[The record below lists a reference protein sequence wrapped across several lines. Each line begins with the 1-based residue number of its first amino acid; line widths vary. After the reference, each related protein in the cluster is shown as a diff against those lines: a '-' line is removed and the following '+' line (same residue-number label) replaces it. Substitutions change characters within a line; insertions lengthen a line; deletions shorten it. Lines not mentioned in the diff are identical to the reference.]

1 MKFKTTS
8 KQMRANYHQVI
19 ETGYCSMQS
28 LLKYTSPIAYSVGV
42 YGWNCDYYE
51 VNGVLICTGYRGMFS
66 KNTKHDYKLID
77 KYEQK
82 AQIIDINYDLSYEVR
97 KRKVNKLL
105 ERFVAEVIKKSVGV
119 KA

>member
-8 KQMRANYHQVI
+8 KQMRANYYQVI

-28 LLKYTSPIAYSVGV
+28 LLKYTSPIAYSAGV

-66 KNTKHDYKLID
+66 KNTKSDYKLVS

-82 AQIIDINYDLSYEVR
+82 ARIIDTNYDLDYEVR

-105 ERFVAEVIKKSVGV
+105 EKFISEAISKK
-119 KA
+119 